1 MQLCN
6 KDTCKLF
13 SRQTAFETNS
23 IFVTQS
29 NKIFLTRM
37 IWSPR
42 LTCPERSAGPPA
54 SMNEMNI
61 PSPSSPPTMLK
72 PSPEGPR
79 RSTTTRGSLKEKE

>member
-1 MQLCN
+1 
-6 KDTCKLF
+6 
-13 SRQTAFETNS
+13 
-23 IFVTQS
+23 
-29 NKIFLTRM
+29 M